1 MDVGILGQIQTRWQT
16 SQPRPRRPRTNHKP
30 NPCFPG
36 TLGPKAARDGKPRRS
51 GVPEPPFLSLHPAA
65 HNPGSERRLAPRAH
79 PAAALP
85 TPALRLLLWLRG
97 RQSRDRRFPRPPPP
111 RRFRFRRRSGTS
123 GVLSSGSEPAPHVH
137 VGCVTRR

>member
-65 HNPGSERRLAPRAH
+65 HNPGSEGRLAPRGPPGRRLTYAG
-79 PAAALP
+79 PSFVIVAEREAEPRPTLPAAPTAAALP
-85 TPALRLLLWLRG
+85 L
-97 RQSRDRRFPRPPPP
+97 PPPFGH
-111 RRFRFRRRSGTS
+111 FRSVVIR
-123 GVLSSGSEPAPHVH
+123 V
-137 VGCVTRR
+137 